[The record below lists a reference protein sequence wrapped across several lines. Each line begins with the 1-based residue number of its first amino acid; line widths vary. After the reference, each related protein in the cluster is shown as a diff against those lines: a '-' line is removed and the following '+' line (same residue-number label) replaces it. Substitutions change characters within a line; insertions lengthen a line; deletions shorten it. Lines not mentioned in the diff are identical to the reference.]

1 MSAPRSRIIA
11 GYGAMVLLAVVLFLV
26 IRAQGEGLSAPPPS
40 SAAPVAAVGSHGN
53 VVLQLLVALTAVI
66 VTGQLLGRLFARIGQ
81 PPVIGEVVAGILL
94 GPSLLGADVSA
105 RVLPPTVAPVLG
117 ATAQLGVILYMFVV
131 GLHLDAGRLRARV
144 ESAVAISHASILAP
158 FLLGAALALPLYPRL
173 SGSDVPFTN
182 FALFM
187 GIAMSVTAFPVLARI
202 LADRGLTATPL
213 GTLAIGCAAVDD
225 VTAWCLL
232 ALVIGI
238 VQTRIGQG
246 VQVAIAAA
254 AYVGFMWLVVRPMLK
269 RLAARWDD
277 GHRPAAL
284 VVVLLLCS
292 ALATEAIGIHA
303 VFGAFLLGALV
314 PHDSA
319 MARSF
324 TAQLEQVVTIL
335 FLPAFFAFTGMR
347 TRIDLLATST
357 EWLLCAAITVVATAG
372 KLGGTVAAAR
382 LTGIGWRQAAALGTL
397 MNTRGLMELIVL
409 NIGLDLRVI
418 SPSLFAML
426 VVMALVTTLA
436 TSPLLAV
443 LEREG
448 GAA

>member
-1 MSAPRSRIIA
+1 GMSAPRSRIIA

-66 VTGQLLGRLFARIGQ
+66 VTGQLLGRLFARIGP

-238 VQTRIGQG
+238 VQTR
-246 VQVAIAAA
+246 
-254 AYVGFMWLVVRPMLK
+254 
-269 RLAARWDD
+269 
-277 GHRPAAL
+277 
-284 VVVLLLCS
+284 
-292 ALATEAIGIHA
+292 
-303 VFGAFLLGALV
+303 
-314 PHDSA
+314 
-319 MARSF
+319 
-324 TAQLEQVVTIL
+324 
-335 FLPAFFAFTGMR
+335 
-347 TRIDLLATST
+347 
-357 EWLLCAAITVVATAG
+357 
-372 KLGGTVAAAR
+372 
-382 LTGIGWRQAAALGTL
+382 
-397 MNTRGLMELIVL
+397 
-409 NIGLDLRVI
+409 
-418 SPSLFAML
+418 
-426 VVMALVTTLA
+426 
-436 TSPLLAV
+436 
-443 LEREG
+443 
-448 GAA
+448 